1 MYISKDNINAN
12 EIYTSIYVTAK
23 TTEQTASTKY
33 EDYIEQI
40 KNNIEEIKSEREQA
54 RRNQLVELSGR
65 RIVATLIG

>member
-40 KNNIEEIKSEREQA
+40 KNNIEFVPCNCA
-54 RRNQLVELSGR
+54 L
-65 RIVATLIG
+65 A